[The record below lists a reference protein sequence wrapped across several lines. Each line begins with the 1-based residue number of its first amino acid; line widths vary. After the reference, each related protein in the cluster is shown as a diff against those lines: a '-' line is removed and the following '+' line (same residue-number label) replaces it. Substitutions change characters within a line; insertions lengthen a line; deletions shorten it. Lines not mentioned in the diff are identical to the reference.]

1 MSNTQELERRGLWL
15 SVLGALLMAALGIG
29 FAILTSSDAVL
40 LDGIFSFVGCAVG
53 FVSLR
58 VAHLISRPD
67 DETFHFGYSAYEPML
82 NLTKG
87 LLMGVVSLFALVS
100 SVTVALHGGRAIEAG
115 WATLYAILAALGCFA
130 IAIVQRVLSTRTRS
144 PLLQVDANNWLV
156 DGLFSAAVAM
166 AFLIATILEG
176 TKYDRWLPY
185 ADPLIVAVLVVISL
199 PVPIMIV
206 RDNWNQLVG
215 KAPPRKIQERANQV
229 VSAVLSDVATVDTN
243 IRMQQWGRLTYLQ
256 LYVICEPVLDCDL
269 KELDQTRDQIADAF
283 AKEFDNL
290 ALDVVFTQDAR
301 WVSASIGIKK

>member
-1 MSNTQELERRGLWL
+1 MAKRQELERRGLWL

-40 LDGIFSFVGCAVG
+40 LDGVFSFVGCAVG

-58 VAHLISRPD
+58 VAHLIARPD

-87 LLMGVVSLFALVS
+87 LLMGVVSLFAFVS
-100 SVTVALHGGRAIEAG
+100 SITVAVHGGRAIEAG
-115 WATLYAILAALGCFA
+115 WATVYAVLAALGCFA
-130 IAIVQRVLSTRTRS
+130 IAVVQRVLAASTRS

-156 DGLFSAAVAM
+156 DGLFSAAVAL

-185 ADPLIVAVLVVISL
+185 ADPLIVAVLVLISL
-199 PVPIMIV
+199 PVPIMII

-215 KAPPRKIQERANQV
+215 KAPHRKIQDRADKV
-229 VSAVLSDVATVDTN
+229 VSAILSDVATVDTN

-256 LYVICEPVLDCDL
+256 LYVICEPVMNCDL
-269 KELDQTRDQIADAF
+269 KELDKYREQIANAL

-290 ALDVVFTQDAR
+290 ALDVVFTQDTQ
-301 WVSASIGIKK
+301 WVAASIGIEK